1 MSGVGPNVGFG
12 YFGGNLS
19 IPASGFLAFGA
30 LPPAS
35 GYLRF
40 SHNSTMI
47 KVKDSG
53 GTDRDF
59 LVFGDSTDEV
69 SFGLRN
75 TANRYWMSVQTGGF
89 ALFFN
94 TSNFLSMNNTRVEL
108 KRDEL
113 RFQNDL
119 TSPRVY
125 AQDTAA
131 GAGIT
136 VMYDGGGAA
145 AASAAG
151 GGVKVRTG
159 APGAGGASGVGQL
172 IGRRNGGTE
181 DVALSFDTSG
191 AAPRLG
197 FYGTAPSAKLAVTGS
212 RGGNAALASLLTQL
226 AALGLITDSSSA

>member
-1 MSGVGPNVGFG
+1 MTRRSVAPGIPQQYYLGPNGFIGFG
-12 YFGGNLS
+12 DPS
-19 IPASGFLAFGA
+19 AQPSSGL
-30 LPPAS
+30 
-35 GYLRF
+35 LRF
-40 SHNSTMI
+40 PHNSTMI

-75 TANRYWMSVQTGGF
+75 TANRYWMSIQTGGF

-94 TSNFLSMNNTRVEL
+94 ASNFFSVNNTRVEL
-108 KRDEL
+108 RREEL

-119 TSPRVY
+119 AAPRIY

-131 GAGIT
+131 GTGMT

-145 AASAAG
+145 AASATG

-159 APGAGGASGVGQL
+159 APGSGGASGLGQL
-172 IGRRNGGTE
+172 IARRNGGTE
-181 DVALSFDTSG
+181 DSAFSWDTSG
-191 AAPRLG
+191 SAPRLA
-197 FYGTAPSAKLAVTGS
+197 FYGGTPSAKLTVTGS

-226 AALGLITDSSSA
+226 AALGLITDGSSA